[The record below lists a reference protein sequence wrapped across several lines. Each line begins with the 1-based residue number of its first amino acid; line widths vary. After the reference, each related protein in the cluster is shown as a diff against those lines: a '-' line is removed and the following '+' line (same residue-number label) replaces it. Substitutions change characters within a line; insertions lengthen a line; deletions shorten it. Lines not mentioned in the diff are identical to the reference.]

1 MPEQLPPDS
10 SLHRDGKRLYME
22 GVRLDK
28 VAHEAGTPVY
38 VYSRAA
44 IEDSWRRCDAAFG
57 TRSHLVCYAVKACS
71 NLAVLSLLSRL
82 GSGFDIVSLGELTRV
97 LKAGC
102 DPQKVFFSGVGKRA
116 DEIEQ
121 ALLAG
126 IACFNV
132 ESASELDVLARQ
144 ASLTGC
150 RASVAIRI
158 NPDVDADTHPHITTG
173 RYCDK
178 FGVTAAQAI
187 ELYEQIRKHP
197 LLEARGVDCHIG
209 SQIKDPA
216 IYAAAVAQVT
226 DFADRLC
233 ADGHA
238 IEHIDVGGGFA
249 IAYDD
254 EQVVPAEDHIKAIVA
269 AAGAR
274 PYRIVIEPGRVIVG
288 EAGVLVTEVLYIK
301 NMPQKNFAVVDAAMN
316 DLLRPVLYQAHH
328 GIVPL
333 ETRNGEAVTYDIVGP
348 VCESGDT
355 FATDRDMVLG
365 EGQQLAILSA
375 GAYGFSMAGGYNS
388 RPRAAEVMVDGDDW
402 HIIRL
407 RESIADLMDGEC
419 TLPDSDA
426 IDS

>member
-1 MPEQLPPDS
+1 MQERLPPNS
-10 SLHRDGKRLYME
+10 NLHRDGKRLRME

-28 VAHEAGTPVY
+28 IAHEAGTPVY

-44 IEDSWRRCDAAFG
+44 IEDNWRRCDAAFG
-57 TRSHLVCYAVKACS
+57 TQAHLVCYAVKACS
-71 NLAVLSLLSRL
+71 NLAVLSLLAQL
-82 GSGFDIVSLGELTRV
+82 GSGFDIVSVGELTRV
-97 LKAGC
+97 LKAGG
-102 DPQKVFFSGVGKRA
+102 DPRKVFFSGVGKRA
-116 DEIEQ
+116 DEIER

-158 NPDVDADTHPHITTG
+158 NPDVDADTHPHIATG
-173 RYCDK
+173 RHRDK
-178 FGVTAAQAI
+178 FGVTAAQAP
-187 ELYEQIRKHP
+187 ELYERVREHP

-216 IYAAAVAQVT
+216 IYAEAAARIVE
-226 DFADRLC
+226 FADRLC

-254 EQVVPAEDHIKAIVA
+254 EQATPVEDHIKAIVA
-269 AAGAR
+269 AADGR
-274 PYRIVIEPGRVIVG
+274 PYRIVIEPGRAVVG
-288 EAGVLVTEVLYIK
+288 EAGALVTQVLYIK
-301 NMPQKNFAVVDAAMN
+301 HMPQKNFAVVDAAMN
-316 DLLRPVLYQAHH
+316 DLLRPALYQARH

-333 ETRNGEAVTYDIVGP
+333 ETRNGEAATYDIVGP

-355 FATDRDMVLG
+355 LAANREMVLG
-365 EGQQLAILSA
+365 EGQRLAILSA

-402 HIIRL
+402 HIVRL
-407 RESIADLMDGEC
+407 RESLDDLTDGEC
-419 TLPDSDA
+419 ALPDGDA
-426 IDS
+426 TDS